1 MGRKRKWFTAV
12 LIVILLLVFSIYI
25 AFRSSYIQTIIV
37 QKITS
42 SLNEK
47 MEEKIFL
54 GGVDF
59 ELFTNL
65 VLEDILVLDSRKD
78 SLISIDKLK
87 VNFDAF
93 SLFSSKYWINTFYID
108 GADFHI
114 YKGSEDLENNFS
126 QFVNNFLKEPIDT
139 NEQQSI
145 ELKLENLLLNNV
157 NIIYEDNQSFL
168 KQSLDKGQVY
178 IEFLDLEN
186 QDFIFNKIQLN
197 KPITSFRSLPDT
209 NQNELM
215 LVPNILL
222 SKGSIRINQLNIEDG
237 RVEYNEKLLRFNTE
251 LDKISLTSDSLRLK
265 SLTASINIGLE
276 NEYRL
281 YDWELNYDG
290 RYFFING
297 DLNLG
302 SSSLKFYDRFDFI
315 NGKDF
320 IRSQHLGKMHGQL
333 DPKDFTFINQN
344 FSELNEQLSIYA
356 SYKGNWQDFE
366 LSTLEVKS
374 REGSEIYL
382 NANSAGKTL
391 SLEDAYF
398 KLYLD
403 SVLLVQKDLSKYSK
417 QFNLPLD
424 SQSLDYIQIKGEMN
438 GFISELAA
446 YTRLNSNLG
455 DIDCKVFIKKTDLG
469 HGFKG
474 NLNLIDFN
482 IGSLAEQVDFG
493 LCKSA
498 IGFNGDLN
506 KEVLSL
512 DFELNG
518 DYFNYKEERI
528 ERFGATGSFED
539 EKFRGTFKINDD
551 AVNLKFDGN
560 VQLLE
565 SSLYCDFIIDLRKL
579 NLKRFGLLEDDVDLS
594 THAFFDF
601 KASNIEDVQGSIN
614 LNNVQLIG
622 ERQEHFV
629 EEIEFVSDMRNG
641 HRHILLNSPILDYQ
655 ADGDFLWYEMPIIFG
670 QYLQKRYPLF
680 FARVFSLYL

>member
-42 SLNEK
+42 SLNEN

-108 GADFHI
+108 GADFYI

-139 NEQQSI
+139 NDHQSI

-178 IEFLDLEN
+178 IELLDLEN
-186 QDFIFNKIQLN
+186 QAFIFNKIQLN
-197 KPITSFRSLPDT
+197 KPITCFRSLSDT
-209 NQNELM
+209 NQNESI

-237 RVEYNEKLLRFNTE
+237 RVEHNEKLLRFNTE

-265 SLTASINIGLE
+265 SLTAGINIGLE

-366 LSTLEVKS
+366 LSTLELKS

-455 DIDCKVFIKKTDLG
+455 DIDCNVFIKKTDLG

-560 VQLLE
+560 VKLLE
-565 SSLYCDFIIDLRKL
+565 SSLYCDFILDLRKL

-594 THAFFDF
+594 T
-601 KASNIEDVQGSIN
+601 
-614 LNNVQLIG
+614 
-622 ERQEHFV
+622 
-629 EEIEFVSDMRNG
+629 
-641 HRHILLNSPILDYQ
+641 
-655 ADGDFLWYEMPIIFG
+655 
-670 QYLQKRYPLF
+670 
-680 FARVFSLYL
+680 